1 MTITRNIHPAAAHL
15 RYQQPAPTITMALP
29 YHPVVLQASA
39 PAAATELPAWRPPAA
54 LRALTCRTVMGSWAP
69 NTHVGHRSTQARFDC
84 FCNAHLVPRGK
95 RYPVSKVV
103 LCAFTAH
110 RARRVTGGTVC
121 NNIVGLHAY
130 PIAHALPWPTPPCL
144 KYIITGVEHA
154 WPDSS
159 RLALQPPASLPLL
172 RSIYEET
179 DTGVGLAAAVCA
191 CAFAAFYRQFRM
203 GELLPESISTY
214 DPRVHPLRAAWV
226 NGPVPSIRLPWT
238 KTTRNAGAVVA
249 LTLQP
254 SSWTCLVAAMCYL
267 VAAHQVPH
275 RAHLFMYRVA
285 RTFRPLMKRVFL
297 AEVNTFATAHGLV
310 RVTGHCFR
318 IGGTTQLLAS
328 GVPPNIVK
336 AAGRWASDSFL
347 RYWREHER
355 VLPQHVND
363 LIISA

>member
-1 MTITRNIHPAAAHL
+1 MTVTRDIHPAAAHL
-15 RYQQPAPTITMALP
+15 RYRRPAPTVTMALP
-29 YHPVVLQASA
+29 YRPVVLQAAA

-54 LRALTCRTVMGSWAP
+54 LRALTRRTVMGSWVP
-69 NTHVGHRSTQARFDC
+69 NTRVGHRSAQARFDR
-84 FCNAHLVPRGK
+84 FCNAHLVPRGE
-95 RYPVSKVV
+95 RYPVSEAV
-103 LCAFTAH
+103 LCAFAAH
-110 RARRVTGGTVC
+110 RAGRVAGGTVR
-121 NNIVGLHAY
+121 NDIAGLHAY
-130 PIAHALPWPTPPCL
+130 HIAYALPWPTPPRL
-144 KYIITGVEHA
+144 KYIITGVERA
-154 WPDSS
+154 RPDSS
-159 RLALQPPASLPLL
+159 RSALRPPASLPLL

-179 DTGVGLAAAVCA
+179 DTAGGLAVAVRA
-191 CAFAAFYRQFRM
+191 CAFAAFYGQFRM
-203 GELLPESISTY
+203 GELLPDTISTY